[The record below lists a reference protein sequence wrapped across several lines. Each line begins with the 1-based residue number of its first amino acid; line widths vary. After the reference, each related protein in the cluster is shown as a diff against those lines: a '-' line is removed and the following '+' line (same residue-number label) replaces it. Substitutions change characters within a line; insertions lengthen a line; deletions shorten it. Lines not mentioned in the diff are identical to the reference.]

1 MKFKSKTE
9 LAIHLKELVDSGYL
23 IEEWDINKTLDDF
36 TTVKK
41 IYTPNYK
48 EGDFAWIIRR

>member
-23 IEEWDINKTLDDF
+23 IEEWDINKTPDDF

-48 EGDFAWIIRR
+48 EGDFA